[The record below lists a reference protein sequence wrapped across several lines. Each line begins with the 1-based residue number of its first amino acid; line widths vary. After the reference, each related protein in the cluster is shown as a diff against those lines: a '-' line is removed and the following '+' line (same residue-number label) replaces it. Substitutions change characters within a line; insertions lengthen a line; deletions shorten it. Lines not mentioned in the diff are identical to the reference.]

1 MSTSRLF
8 SPLVVGNVT
17 LEQRIALAPL
27 TRFRS
32 SGDHVPSDLN
42 LEYYSQRASEPGTLL
57 VTEGT
62 FMSAAAGG
70 YANVPGIY
78 TAAQAAAWRTITD
91 AVHARGSFIFCQL
104 WALGRAANPA
114 VAAQEGISIKSASAV
129 PIGDKYPVP
138 EALTTEEIAQ
148 TVRDFAAAA
157 RLAIEVAGFDGVEIH
172 AANGYLLDQFL
183 QDTCN
188 KRGDGYGGSVANR
201 SRLAVEVVDAV
212 VEAVGPARTAI
223 RISPH
228 STYQAMGMADPVS
241 QFSDLIARIALLGL
255 AYLHVVQPFASD
267 DGNAAAADAPET
279 PQETVDFVARLWAG
293 TGSTLLVA
301 GGLASA
307 ADARDLVDER
317 FAGQNVVAVF
327 GRYFIANP
335 DLVFRVREGVELA
348 GYDKTTFYKR
358 QSPDGYVDY
367 PFSEQYEALHGAQA
381 RGGAVRAQI

>member
-8 SPLVVGNVT
+8 SPLVVGNIT
-17 LEQRIALAPL
+17 LKQRIALAPL

-32 SGDHVPSDLN
+32 SDDHVPSDLN
-42 LEYYSQRASEPGTLL
+42 LEYYTQRACEPGTLL
-57 VTEGT
+57 VTEAT

-70 YANVPGIY
+70 YRNVPGIY

-148 TVRDFAAAA
+148 TVRDFTAAA
-157 RLAIEVAGFDGVEIH
+157 RLAVEVAGFDGVEVH
-172 AANGYLLDQFL
+172 AANGYLIDQFL

-188 KRGDGYGGSVANR
+188 KRDDGYGGSVANR
-201 SRLAVEVVDAV
+201 SRFAVEVVNAV
-212 VEAVGPARTAI
+212 AAAVGPARTAI

-228 STYQAMGMADPVS
+228 STYQAMGMADPVP
-241 QFSDLIARIALLGL
+241 QFSDLVARIAPLGL
-255 AYLHVVQPFASD
+255 AYLHVVQPFSSD
-267 DGNAAAADAPET
+267 DDDDDNAAAAAADAPET
-279 PQETVDFVARLWAG
+279 PQGTVDFVARLWAG

-301 GGLASA
+301 GDLKSA
-307 ADARDLVDER
+307 ADARALVDER
-317 FAGQNVVAVF
+317 FPNQNVLGGKGIRPGSGLIPAS
-327 GRYFIANP
+327 
-335 DLVFRVREGVELA
+335 LA
-348 GYDKTTFYKR
+348 THPLRPESSK
-358 QSPDGYVDY
+358 
-367 PFSEQYEALHGAQA
+367 
-381 RGGAVRAQI
+381 